1 MFQFFIS
8 DKNVFIF
15 GVENSSSVLAANN
28 KRYILVL
35 GEVPTI
41 GLDDTTITAEAS
53 YSINFSR
60 SNRKF
65 CFSLYC
71 NRSNFFHLIMLQKYI
86 ISEQKIQK

>member
-8 DKNVFIF
+8 DKNAFIF
-15 GVENSSSVLAANN
+15 GVENNSSVLAANN

-35 GEVPTI
+35 GEVPTK

-60 SNRKF
+60 SIE
-65 CFSLYC
+65 
-71 NRSNFFHLIMLQKYI
+71 NFVLVCIVTEAIFFI
-86 ISEQKIQK
+86 